1 MGTVYLAR
9 SPGARLAALKLIQRD
24 LAADPVFRERFRREI
39 AAAARVSGLY
49 TAPLLNSDA
58 GAPQPWFAAGYIPA
72 PTLNEGIEAVGAMP
86 EPAVRALGAGLAEAL
101 QAIHGAGLVHRDLKP
116 GNILLAEDG
125 PKIIDFGIAKVT
137 DATRLTGTDGMI
149 GTLAFMAPEQI
160 AGGEHAGPGADL
172 FSLAGVLVYAATGA
186 KPFGERDPSALL
198 YEVMYGDPWLDR
210 VPASLRELLAAC
222 LDKNPAMRPELSAVL
237 TALTPAD
244 PQALISPALRR
255 EVEAREA
262 EASRVSSGPVTAPPP
277 LPRIDD
283 RDGSGLGRRRVLGLA
298 VAAVAVTGAAGGTTA
313 WALTRKP
320 AKAAKPTPRATALAT
335 APPPTW
341 TFTPPVT
348 LTDGASVLVAA
359 GVVLF
364 GAFEGMWGIDAR
376 SGRQLWSQDFH
387 LSEGSGADR
396 STFIA
401 LGGHGRL
408 LTLIDVPTG
417 RTTIFPAAD
426 DTLGSSVYGV
436 VGDTVFLESLDT
448 TLDNGS
454 VLAVDLASGKIRWR
468 FPFTGLDIS
477 GAADQTGVYLN
488 IGHTLVALDVAT
500 GRKRW
505 AYTWRKAADS
515 QGSSTYDIAVVGGR
529 VFGNFADNL
538 QAIDTASGK
547 PAWSRHTDKA
557 FGAVSP
563 SGANVIFR
571 GDDLRAYDQTTG
583 AARWTLA
590 GPAPLGS
597 TGHCAVADGLLA
609 AGFGGFS
616 GFAQGLFV
624 ARTDGRALWARWG
637 PAYDNEDWAAAV
649 SGSSVFATDQHRL
662 YCFRAGS

>member
-49 TAPLLNSDA
+49 TAPLLNFDA

-101 QAIHGAGLVHRDLKP
+101 QAIHGAGLAHRDLKP

-137 DATRLTGTDGMI
+137 DATRLTGTDGVI

-160 AGGEHAGPGADL
+160 AGGEYAGPGVDL

-186 KPFGERDPSALL
+186 EPFGEGDPSAVL

-237 TALTPAD
+237 AALTPAD

-298 VAAVAVTGAAGGTTA
+298 VAAVAVTGAAGGTAA

-320 AKAAKPTPRATALAT
+320 AKAAVPAPRATVLAM

-341 TFTPPVT
+341 TFTPPVA
-348 LTDGASVLVAA
+348 LTDGACVLVTA

-364 GAFEGMWGIDAR
+364 GAFEGAWGVDAR
-376 SGRQLWSQDFH
+376 SGRQLWSQGFS
-387 LSEGSGADR
+387 LSAGSATYGE
-396 STFIA
+396 TFIA

-408 LTLIDVPTG
+408 FTLIDARTG
-417 RTTIFPAAD
+417 RATIFPAPD
-426 DTLGSSVYGV
+426 DVLTMKVYGV
-436 VGDTVFLESLDT
+436 VGDTMILETKVPQLT
-448 TLDNGS
+448 HGF
-454 VLAVDLASGKIRWR
+454 VEAVDLAAGGKRRWS
-468 FPFTGLDIS
+468 FPFTGLVA
-477 GAADQTGVYLN
+477 GAVDQTGVYFN
-488 IGHTLVALDVAT
+488 VGHTLLALDVAT
-500 GRKRW
+500 GAKRW
-505 AYTWRKAADS
+505 AYDWGDDTKD
-515 QGSSTYDIAVVGGR
+515 QTTNDIAVAGGK
-529 VFGNFADNL
+529 VFGGFGDNL
-538 QAIDTASGK
+538 QAIDTTSGK
-547 PAWSRHTDKA
+547 PAWSQRTNKTFDTVFPA
-557 FGAVSP
+557 N
-563 SGANVIFR
+563 ANVIFR
-571 GDDLRAYDQTTG
+571 GDDLRAYDQATG

-590 GPAPLGS
+590 GPAPLSGN
-597 TGHCAVADGLLA
+597 GECADGVLTA
-609 AGFGGFS
+609 SFGGFS
-616 GFAQGLFV
+616 GFAQGIF
-624 ARTDGRALWARWG
+624 AAGTDGKARWVRWG
-637 PAYDNEDWAAAV
+637 PAAGNEDWDAAV
-649 SGSSVFATDQHRL
+649 SGSSVYATDQKRL
-662 YCFRAGS
+662 YCLRAGS